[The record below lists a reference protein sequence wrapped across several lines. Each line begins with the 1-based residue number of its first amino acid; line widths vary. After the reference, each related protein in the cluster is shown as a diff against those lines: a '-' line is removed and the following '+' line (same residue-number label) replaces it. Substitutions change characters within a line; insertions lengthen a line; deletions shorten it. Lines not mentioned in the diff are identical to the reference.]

1 MILSRQWRERDLQ
14 RRLEVWGPR
23 IGEEATTTHAQGMWW
38 TQSSFFVVLLLIAI
52 CVPLEATQHTGAP
65 IIIANLLIWP
75 CFLYCT
81 GKSASLRARAQRQAT
96 EAVATWE
103 RANVPVRSVEAF
115 DRWAAQSQYYKF
127 RNELDRQEP

>member
-1 MILSRQWRERDLQ
+1 MVFNRQWRQRDLQ
-14 RRLEVWGPR
+14 RRLEIWGPR

-38 TQSSFFVVLLLIAI
+38 AQSSFFVVLLLIAI
-52 CVPLEATQHTGAP
+52 CIPLEATRRTGTP
-65 IIIANLLIWP
+65 IVIANLLIWP

-115 DRWAAQSQYYKF
+115 DRWAAQSQYYRF
-127 RNELDRQEP
+127 RKEPDGGKL

>member
-1 MILSRQWRERDLQ
+1 MILSRWWRERDLQ

-23 IGEEATTTHAQGMWW
+23 IGEEATVTHAKGMWW
-38 TQSSFFVVLLLIAI
+38 LQSGLFLGLLWLI
-52 CVPLEATQHTGAP
+52 VTMTLEATRETGVP
-65 IIIANLLIWP
+65 IAVAILIAWPLIIFSFSNSIR
-75 CFLYCT
+75 F
-81 GKSASLRARAQRQAT
+81 RVRAQRQAT

-127 RNELDRQEP
+127 RNELGRQEP